1 MPKIIEEAQRKILS
15 IAKEQM
21 LANGYSGL
29 AIRDVARACNI
40 ATGTVYNYYPSKD
53 MLAASV
59 ILEDWMDALD
69 KMRAGSQNSEKVN
82 DGLKT
87 IHQSLISF
95 QHEYAHI
102 WSGYAFTGMT
112 QEAFRKQHK
121 LLVGQLVSII
131 RMLLEKHGMAQNDFI
146 YTFLAES
153 LLTAMGQNMA
163 FDPLSE
169 IIDRILQCQATNN

>member
-1 MPKIIEEAQRKILS
+1 MPKIIEEAQRRILN

-21 LANGYSGL
+21 LAKGYSGL

-59 ILEDWMDALD
+59 MLEDWMNALEI
-69 KMRAGSQNSEKVN
+69 MLSSCQNAEKVD

-87 IHQSLISF
+87 IYMSLASF
-95 QHEYAHI
+95 QNEYAHI
-102 WSGYAFTGMT
+102 WSGYVFTGMA

-131 RMLLEKHGMAQNDFI
+131 RKLIEEHGLAQNDFL

-153 LLTAMGQNMA
+153 LLTATGQNMA
-163 FDPLSE
+163 FDPLME
-169 IIDRILQCQATNN
+169 IFNRIL